1 MIRKLLPALA
11 ALTALATAATI
22 STTAHAGIVVGAQYE
37 VADRNGNVF
46 TPNADSGLYAA
57 VGFTLNAGTAQQR
70 GVSAHAGVFSLDYR
84 AHGTSAA
91 WQSFMSFCLQPEV
104 YLTPFQNPYTARAP
118 GDAGYDLARISELW
132 GTYYSGV
139 DSDVEAAAFQVAL
152 WELSYGDRDRN
163 LSTGSFR
170 LNDAG
175 GAIGTLAQGWLNA
188 IEANNGPTANNLVV
202 LVDTRGSNGSDRQD
216 LLTHNVPEPS
226 TLALLGVGLFAAGL
240 RRRRHAE
247 QAQGTVPQQLG

>member
-11 ALTALATAATI
+11 ALATVATM
-22 STTAHAGIVVGAQYE
+22 STTAQAGMVVGAQYE
-37 VADRNGNVF
+37 VTDRNGNVF
-46 TPNADSGLYAA
+46 TPNPDNGYYAA

-70 GVSAHAGVFSLDYR
+70 GVSAYAGMFSLDYR

-91 WQSFMSFCLQPEV
+91 WQNFLSFCLQPDV
-104 YLTPFQNPYTARAP
+104 YLTPFQNPYTARSPA
-118 GDAGYDLARISELW
+118 DAGYDLARISELW
-132 GTYYSGV
+132 GTYFSGI

-163 LSTGSFR
+163 LATGSFR

-175 GAIGTLAQGWLNA
+175 GTIGALAQSWLNA
-188 IEANNGPTANNLVV
+188 IEVNNGPSASNLVV

-216 LLTHNVPEPS
+216 LLTQNVPEPS
-226 TLALLGVGLFAAGL
+226 TLALLSLGLFAAGVG
-240 RRRRHAE
+240 RRRHGE
-247 QAQGTVPQQLG
+247 MAQGTTAQHLG